1 MPMSDDR
8 KLVAEAN
15 EGFYRAFESLDP
27 QRMEKVWAEDD
38 SIQCGHPGWQI
49 LRGRKAVMES
59 WRRIFENTP
68 AIRFM
73 LTDVFVDVRDTIAW
87 VTLYENLIGTV
98 EGQKVSVTVLTT
110 NIFEKKQEGWLL
122 IHHHGSSVAQP
133 PPLADP
139 TTVH

>member
-1 MPMSDDR
+1 MSEE
-8 KLVAEAN
+8 KELIVQAN

-27 QRMEKVWAEDD
+27 GQMEKVWARDD
-38 SIQCGHPGWQI
+38 SIQCGHPGWQV
-49 LRGRKAVMES
+49 LRGWKSVMES

-68 AIRFM
+68 AVRFM
-73 LTDVFVDVRDTIAW
+73 LTDISVEVRGAIAW

-98 EGQKVSVTVLTT
+98 EGQNVSATVLTT
-110 NIFEKKQEGWLL
+110 NIFEKTPEGWRL

-133 PPLADP
+133 PPQANP